1 MRFIFYITHGKRF
14 IGNEMLEEVFLM
26 KKFFVSLSVAAVI
39 GTASITAFAATAE
52 QAAPKQA
59 PTTINQSQGSDY
71 YCGGYYG
78 GRSDG
83 NRGNYGGCWE

>member
-1 MRFIFYITHGKRF
+1 
-14 IGNEMLEEVFLM
+14 M
-26 KKFFVSLSVAAVI
+26 KKLFVSLSVAAVI
-39 GTASITAFAATAE
+39 GAASITAFEAKEE

-71 YCGGYYG
+71 YCGGGYYG